1 MRLSIIANCQKDSL
15 ATCVAALNHGFEID
29 TYMIH
34 EVMADAEQLRYIL
47 ENSAFVFAHLPLRSM
62 VPAELAY
69 KVTYFPNIAFTAYH
83 PDLTF
88 ARARKPG
95 GEFETVIGP
104 LYIYSSALAVFG
116 YREGVSLDEILTFYN
131 ADTYARLGYFDQW
144 ADARRQLLAEGDA
157 CQMPL
162 GGLFE
167 KWSRGKAFM
176 YSVNHPTLAVME
188 DIARELLQR
197 IGMFYFPDS
206 KHEYLS
212 DPLKAQPIW
221 PIYPEIADRLG
232 LRGGTA
238 FKINDPHGTLELR
251 DFVSGAY
258 DTFVNYDRDTL
269 ESLNVDISGFAEKL
283 GLRGATPR
291 APLVGNPYAGVDK
304 VQFWKNSVARPQP
317 EDLDPVVNPK
327 FGITLQDKVATAG
340 SCFAQHIARTLKA
353 SGFHY
358 YVPES
363 APEDMDEDEAKARNY
378 SVYSA
383 RFGNIYTVRQLLQ
396 LIERVEGAYHPEET
410 TWPGKTGGFVDPYRP
425 QIEPESYADESA
437 LQASRDMHF
446 AAVREMLREMDVFVF
461 TLGLTEGWRSRRD
474 GAVFPLAPGV
484 AGGTMDEGR
493 YEFVNFDVDSI
504 RQDLHEVIAH
514 LKRINPA
521 CRIVLTV
528 SPVPLIA
535 TFEHRHAL
543 VSTTYSKAVL
553 RVVADEMWRQ
563 YDHVD
568 YFPSYEIITGSYNRG
583 AYFADDLREVREEGV
598 AHVMR
603 IFMRHYAQTGEALQQ
618 RSLEPEVEEQS
629 QPSRNSLFDIVCDE
643 EAIANF

>member
-1 MRLSIIANCQKDSL
+1 MRLSIISNCQKDSL
-15 ATCVAALNHGFEID
+15 ATCIAALNHGFEID

-34 EVMADAEQLRYIL
+34 EVMADVAQLRAIL
-47 ENSAFVFAHLPLRSM
+47 ENSAFVFAHAPLRSV
-62 VPAELAY
+62 VPAELAH
-69 KVTYFPNIAFTAYH
+69 KVTYFPNIAFSAYH

-95 GEFETVIGP
+95 GDFETVFGP
-104 LYIYSSALAVFG
+104 LYVYSSAIAVFG
-116 YREGVSLDEILTFYN
+116 YREGMALDEILTFYN
-131 ADTYARLGYFDQW
+131 AEAYARLGYFDQW
-144 ADARRQLLAEGDA
+144 QESRRQLLIEGEA
-157 CQMPL
+157 CHMPL
-162 GGLFE
+162 GGLFD
-167 KWSRGKAFM
+167 KWSRGRAFM
-176 YSVNHPTLAVME
+176 YSSNHPKLEVME

-197 IGMFYFPDS
+197 VGMFAFPDS
-206 KHEYLS
+206 QHEYLP

-221 PIYPEIADRLG
+221 PIYPEIAERLG
-232 LRGGTA
+232 LRGSTA

-251 DFVSGAY
+251 DFVRGSY
-258 DTFVNYDRDTL
+258 DAFANYDRKTL
-269 ESLNVDISGFAEKL
+269 ESINVDISDFARKL
-283 GLRGATPR
+283 GLQGADAKVAVP
-291 APLVGNPYAGVDK
+291 GNPYAGSDK
-304 VQFWKNSVARPQP
+304 VQFWKNAVARPQP
-317 EDLDPVVNPK
+317 EDLDPVVAPK
-327 FGITLQDKVATAG
+327 FAITTQDKVATAG
-340 SCFAQHIARTLKA
+340 SCFAQHIARTLDA

-358 YVPES
+358 FVPEAAPDTM
-363 APEDMDEDEAKARNY
+363 APEEARARNY
-378 SVYSA
+378 GVFSA

-396 LIERVEGAYHPEET
+396 LIERVEGAYCPGESA
-410 TWPGKTGGFVDPYRP
+410 WPGKAGGLVDPYRP
-425 QIEPESYADESA
+425 QIEPEGFADEAA
-437 LQASRDMHF
+437 LRSSRDTHF
-446 AAVREMLREMDVFVF
+446 AAVREMLRDMDVFVF
-461 TLGLTEGWRSRRD
+461 TLGLTEGWRSRSD

-484 AGGTMDEGR
+484 AGGAMDEDK
-493 YEFVNFDVDSI
+493 YEFINFDVDSI

-521 CRIVLTV
+521 CRIILTV

-535 TFEHRHAL
+535 TFERRHAL

-603 IFMRHYAQTGEALQQ
+603 TFMKHYAGHGEVVPVRL
-618 RSLEPEVEEQS
+618 PEAEEVR
-629 QPSRNSLFDIVCDE
+629 QPSRSALFDIVCDE

>member
-1 MRLSIIANCQKDSL
+1 MRLSIISNCQKDSL
-15 ATCVAALNHGFEID
+15 ATCIAALNHGFEID

-34 EVMADAEQLRYIL
+34 EVMADAQKLRDIL

-62 VPAELAY
+62 VPSELAH
-69 KVTYFPNIAFTAYH
+69 KVTYFPNIAFSAYH

-88 ARARKPG
+88 ARARKAG
-95 GEFETVIGP
+95 GDFETVFGP
-104 LYIYSSALAVFG
+104 LYIYNSAIAVFG
-116 YREGVSLDEILTFYN
+116 YREGMPLDQILTYYN
-131 ADTYARLGYFDQW
+131 ADVYARLGYLDQW
-144 ADARRQLLAEGDA
+144 QESRRQLLIEGDA

-167 KWSRGKAFM
+167 KWSRGSSAFM
-176 YSVNHPTLAVME
+176 YSSNHPTIAVME

-197 IGMFYFPDS
+197 IGMFYFAES
-206 KHEYLS
+206 KHEFLP

-221 PIYPEIADRLG
+221 PIYPEIAERLG
-232 LRGGTA
+232 LRGSTS

-251 DFVSGAY
+251 EFVSNCY
-258 DTFVNYDRDTL
+258 DNFAQYDRDTL
-269 ESLNVDISGFAEKL
+269 ESINIDISDFAEKL
-283 GLRGATPR
+283 GLRGTAGATVV
-291 APLVGNPYAGVDK
+291 AGNPYAKVDK
-304 VQFWKNSVARPQP
+304 VQFWKNSVAKPKV

-327 FGITLQDKVATAG
+327 FKISQSDKVATAG
-340 SCFAQHIARTLKA
+340 SCFAQHIARTLKS

-358 YVPES
+358 FVPES
-363 APEDMDEDEAKARNY
+363 APDGADELEAKARNY
-378 SVYSA
+378 GVYSA
-383 RFGNIYTVRQLLQ
+383 RFGNIYTVRQLRQ
-396 LIERVEGAYHPEET
+396 LIERVEGAYHPQESV
-410 TWPGKTGGFVDPYRP
+410 WSGKAGGFVDPYRP
-425 QIEPESYADESA
+425 QIEPNGFVDEAA
-437 LQASRDMHF
+437 LEASRKEHF
-446 AAVREMLREMDVFVF
+446 AAVRRMLRETDVLVF
-461 TLGLTEGWRSRRD
+461 TLGLTEGWRSRAD

-484 AGGTMDEGR
+484 AGGAMDKNK
-493 YEFVNFDVDSI
+493 YEFINFDVDSI

-521 CRIVLTV
+521 CRVILTV

-535 TFEHRHAL
+535 TYEPRHAL

-563 YDHVD
+563 YEHVD

-583 AYFADDLREVREEGV
+583 TYFEEDLREVREEGV

-603 IFMRHYAQTGEALQQ
+603 TFMRHYAGGKADLP
-618 RSLEPEVEEQS
+618 SSVDEEKEDVS
-629 QPSRNSLFDIVCDE
+629 QPARNALFDIVCDE